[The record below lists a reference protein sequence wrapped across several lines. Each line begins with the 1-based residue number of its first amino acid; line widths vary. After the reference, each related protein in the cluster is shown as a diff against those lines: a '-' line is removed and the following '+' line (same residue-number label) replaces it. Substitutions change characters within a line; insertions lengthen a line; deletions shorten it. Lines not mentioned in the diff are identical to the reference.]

1 MDEMIAMNSTGETS
15 LFGTCVYVLDVPEKP
30 SGVALREQVALAAR
44 SGFNALLLPV
54 FRGGYTLFPS
64 RVASD
69 YHLPAIRPDLK
80 KVGDIFLDIFE
91 AASEHDLAVFAY
103 ADILRVGDRRIHEF
117 GPIIARRKKWAAMNK
132 RKTYAPIGASQNDL
146 FLCLNNPEVRR
157 FSADLLIE
165 IVESFPV
172 TGIVVDMHTYPFEY
186 STPDEAACFCDYC
199 RRAVK
204 EELKI
209 EPASLSLK
217 DEDAATT
224 LWKAWKKECLTKY
237 MAYLSGR
244 LREARFS
251 MPFLLVIPGE
261 FPMPGAD
268 SFREIQ
274 SSATTWINDGLITSL
289 IARYPATPPFVLE
302 ATIEGDLHRIADDAM
317 FAPMFQS
324 ETLSR
329 LADYLRH
336 LAPLPLWGYF
346 ISLAYPLNQQDA
358 ERLSHPRLTR
368 ISLDSPM
375 GIFQSARTLIE
386 HLIGSTGLQ
395 PALNSFL
402 NEVRAALVRE
412 ETPTFEQI
420 QDIIEDLRTLEEK
433 FHGGDI
439 DSVLVAPETLR
450 HLSLIKR
457 LLKVSIINM
466 RAQTVHS

>member
-1 MDEMIAMNSTGETS
+1 MNGVIVMSSSGETS
-15 LFGTCVYVLDVPEKP
+15 PFGTCVYVLDVPEKP
-30 SGVALREQVALAAR
+30 SGDMLREQVALAAR
-44 SGFNALLLPV
+44 SGFNAILLPV

-64 RVASD
+64 RVALD
-69 YHLPAIRPDLK
+69 YRLHAIRPDLK
-80 KVGDIFLDIFE
+80 KSGDVFLDIFE
-91 AASEHDLAVFAY
+91 AADENDLAVFAY

-117 GPIIARRKKWAAMNK
+117 GPIIARRKKWAAMNRK
-132 RKTYAPIGASQNDL
+132 KTYAPIGASQNDL

-165 IVESFPV
+165 IVESFPI

-186 STPDEAACFCDYC
+186 STPDEAACFCDCC
-199 RRAVK
+199 RKAVK

-209 EPASLSLK
+209 ELAPLSLK
-217 DEDAATT
+217 DEDAATN
-224 LWKAWKKECLTKY
+224 LWKTWKKERLSKY
-237 MAYLSGR
+237 MVYLSGR

-261 FPMPGAD
+261 FPLPGAD
-268 SFREIQ
+268 NFREIQ

-289 IARYPATPPFVLE
+289 VARYPSTPPFVLE
-302 ATIEGDLHRIADDAM
+302 ATIEGDLHRIPDDAM

-329 LADYLRH
+329 LPDYLRH
-336 LAPLPLWGYF
+336 LEPLPLWGNF

-358 ERLSHPRLTR
+358 ERLSPDRLKR
-368 ISLDSPM
+368 ISLDSPT
-375 GIFQSARTLIE
+375 GIFQSARNLIE

-402 NEVRAALVRE
+402 NEVHAVLVRE
-412 ETPTFEQI
+412 EPPTFEQI
-420 QDIIEDLRTLEEK
+420 QDIIDDLRTLEEK
-433 FHGGDI
+433 FHGGDL

-457 LLKVSIINM
+457 LLKVSIVNM
-466 RAQTVHS
+466 RAQIVHS